1 MNTPLVRPGLFLA
14 GVLLVAGC
22 GSGETDAG
30 SAASSAVS
38 SAESAG
44 QSGTSAAESAASSA
58 DSATSGAAKVSANEA
73 SEAELVAAFTA
84 AGVENPDKWA
94 EEVEEYRPYPT
105 DDPNFT
111 KLRDELAKYNPGPG
125 VVDKIVAALEP

>member
-22 GSGETDAG
+22 GSGADAG
-30 SAASSAVS
+30 SAASSAAS
-38 SAESAG
+38 SEESAG
-44 QSGTSAAESAASSA
+44 QSAGSSVA
-58 DSATSGAAKVSANEA
+58 SATAGAAKVSANEA
-73 SEAELVAAFTA
+73 SETELVAAFTA
-84 AGVENPDKWA
+84 AGVDNPDKWA

-105 DDPNFT
+105 DDPNFA

-125 VVDKIVAALEP
+125 VVDKIVSALEP

>member
-1 MNTPLVRPGLFLA
+1 MNTFLVRPGLFLA
-14 GVLLVAGC
+14 GVFLVAGC
-22 GSGETDAG
+22 GSGETAAG
-30 SAASSAVS
+30 SAASSAAS

-44 QSGTSAAESAASSA
+44 QSAASSVA
-58 DSATSGAAKVSANEA
+58 SATAGAAKVSVNEA

-84 AGVENPDKWA
+84 AGVDNPDKWA
-94 EEVEEYRPYPT
+94 EEVEEYRPYPS
-105 DDPNFT
+105 DDPNFA